1 MRVRPAESTRG
12 SSWAI
17 SRVISCDIGVLVRSA
32 AMYVSGSAFFFL
44 RNPNMPPHVTG
55 SAGGYILGGMSET
68 PEPSTIAVVS
78 AALSDG
84 PLAIWHV
91 QLAPQLTGD
100 RLSGAWLVETGD
112 VGSVLRNLFTGTA
125 VLVVGDGAGAE
136 PDVVK
141 QAREAVGARRMD
153 PAATTEALRA
163 HVAELKARV
172 EEEKA
177 KPGREKL
184 TTPRF
189 PAVDDIEAID
199 FPHVGEEA
207 AGPPL
212 AWARGLEELT
222 ATWAEIESQR
232 RRRDY
237 LQDPWGAAARP
248 LPLAYLGD

>member
-1 MRVRPAESTRG
+1 
-12 SSWAI
+12 
-17 SRVISCDIGVLVRSA
+17 
-32 AMYVSGSAFFFL
+32 
-44 RNPNMPPHVTG
+44 
-55 SAGGYILGGMSET
+55 MSET

-112 VGSVLRNLFTGTA
+112 AGSVLRNLFTGTA

-177 KPGREKL
+177 
-184 TTPRF
+184 
-189 PAVDDIEAID
+189 
-199 FPHVGEEA
+199 
-207 AGPPL
+207 
-212 AWARGLEELT
+212 
-222 ATWAEIESQR
+222 
-232 RRRDY
+232 
-237 LQDPWGAAARP
+237 
-248 LPLAYLGD
+248 